1 MPSRLT
7 NLPEEFAAATAATAA
22 SFRPSGRNL
31 YAASETKESE
41 CASRLFYPD
50 ALPSLP

>member
-7 NLPEEFAAATAATAA
+7 NLPEEFAAATAA

-31 YAASETKESE
+31 YAASETKEFE